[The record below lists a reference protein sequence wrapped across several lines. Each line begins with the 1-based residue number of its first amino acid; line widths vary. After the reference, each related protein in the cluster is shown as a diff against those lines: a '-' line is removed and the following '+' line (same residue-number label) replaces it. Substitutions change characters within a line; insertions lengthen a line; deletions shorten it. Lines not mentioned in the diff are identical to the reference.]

1 MNMQTVLKILMY
13 IKTRK
18 QFESWLYYLL
28 RLEENSN
35 FKTSVQYA
43 LLNSRFC
50 SDNEVPYIKR
60 A

>member
-1 MNMQTVLKILMY
+1 MNMQTVLKILIR

-28 RLEENSN
+28 KLEENSN
-35 FKTSVQYA
+35 FKINIQYA
-43 LLNSRFC
+43 LLNSKFC
-50 SDNEVPYIKR
+50 LDNEAPYIKR